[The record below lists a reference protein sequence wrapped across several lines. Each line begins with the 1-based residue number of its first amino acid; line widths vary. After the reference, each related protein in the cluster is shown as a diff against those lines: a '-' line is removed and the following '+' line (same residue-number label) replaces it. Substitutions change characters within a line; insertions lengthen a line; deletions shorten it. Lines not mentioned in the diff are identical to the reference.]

1 MQLASSV
8 AVFAFL
14 PVVEEV
20 TMEAMVTLECSS
32 AGQENVPVKLAET
45 VLRLERVAE
54 MSAFE
59 RVVHPTSG

>member
-1 MQLASSV
+1 M
-8 AVFAFL
+8 
-14 PVVEEV
+14 EV
-20 TMEAMVTLECSS
+20 MVTLNCLS
-32 AGQENVPVKLAET
+32 ATQENVLVKLAET